1 MLGPAATV
9 SCMAVLML
17 APTVLSEVGLRR
29 NNEDATFAS
38 SRLVAVADGVGGAAA
53 GELAS
58 NAAIMKM
65 AALDQRRLVN
75 GLEDELT
82 DAVADAND
90 LISFATVYEP
100 RHAGM
105 ATTLTAVAMA
115 NDGRYLI
122 ANVGDSRT
130 YLFRDGRLS
139 QLTRDDSLVQEL
151 IDQGDLTESEAR
163 GHPQRSV
170 VLKALNGED
179 QRPVALRVVDAQVGD
194 RLLLCSDGVTD
205 YLSDGQL
212 AGFLRHVDAGA
223 AARQL
228 VDAALAHG
236 SRDNVT
242 AVIAD
247 VVACGDPGEGWLD
260 ALPAAGSSAA

>member
-1 MLGPAATV
+1 MLQ
-9 SCMAVLML
+9 
-17 APTVLSEVGLRR
+17 PTVLSEVGLRG
-29 NNEDATFAS
+29 NNEDAAFAS
-38 SRLVAVADGVGGAAA
+38 PRLVAVADGVGGAVA

-65 AALDQRRLVN
+65 VALDKRRLVN
-75 GLEDELT
+75 ALETEFA

-90 LISFATVYEP
+90 LISFATFAEP
-100 RHAGM
+100 HHAGM

-115 NDGRYLI
+115 NDGRYLV

-130 YLFRDGRLS
+130 YLFRNRRLS

-163 GHPQRSV
+163 IHPQRSV
-170 VLKALNGED
+170 VLSVLDGGD
-179 QRPVALRVVDAQVGD
+179 QKLLRVRPVDAQVGD

-205 YLSDGQL
+205 YLADEEIAAL
-212 AGFLRHVDAGA
+212 LELDDADEAVRG
-223 AARQL
+223 L
-228 VDAALAHG
+228 VDAALASG
-236 SRDNVT
+236 SRDNLT

-247 VVACGDPGEGWLD
+247 VIAREDPDEGWLD
-260 ALPAAGSSAA
+260 ALPAAGLAAG

>member
-1 MLGPAATV
+1 MPELK
-9 SCMAVLML
+9 L
-17 APTVLSEVGLRR
+17 APTVLSEAGLRG
-29 NNEDATFAS
+29 NNEDAAFAS
-38 SRLVAVADGVGGAAA
+38 ARLLAVADGVGGAAA

-65 AALDQRRLVN
+65 ASLDKRRLVN
-75 GLEDELT
+75 PLEDELT

-90 LISFATVYEP
+90 LISFATFYEP
-100 RHAGM
+100 RNSGM

-130 YLFRDGRLS
+130 YLFRNGRLA
-139 QLTRDDSLVQEL
+139 QLTRDDSLVQEM
-151 IDQGDLTESEAR
+151 IDQGDLTEAEAR
-163 GHPQRSV
+163 GHPHRSV
-170 VLKALNGED
+170 VLKALDGGD
-179 QRPVALRVVDAQVGD
+179 QQPLVLRAVDAQAGD

-205 YLSDGQL
+205 YVTDEQVASFLSRD
-212 AGFLRHVDAGA
+212 DAGE
-223 AARQL
+223 AARLL
-228 VDAALAHG
+228 VDSALEHG

-247 VVACGDPGEGWLD
+247 VVGRDDPGEAWLD
-260 ALPAAGSSAA
+260 ALPASGSAAV